1 MDLSKVRGKWEDV
14 RKALPTIFDSYEDEL
29 EQAPSRLSI
38 AGKTG
43 PEAQKEQCAWPVY
56 YGMKKAEIGKLLR
69 YMDARVEEVRSQL
82 YKRYNEKHSRQLG
95 ERQIDKYINSEE
107 EYLRIHELYLEV
119 QELYDK
125 FSAVCD
131 AFDRRGFALRDW
143 TAIRVEQLQ
152 DVTI

>member
-43 PEAQKEQCAWPVY
+43 PEAQKEQCAWPAF
-56 YGMKKAEIGKLLR
+56 YGMKKAEVSKLSKYL
-69 YMDARVEEVRSQL
+69 DARVHAVRGGLWKS
-82 YKRYNEKHSRQLG
+82 YTMNNARALG
-95 ERQIDKYINSEE
+95 ERVVDKYINHEE
-107 EYLRIHELYLEV
+107 DYLRIYELFLEV
-119 QELYDK
+119 EELKEK
-125 FSAVCD
+125 FTAICD

-143 TAIRVEQLQ
+143 TAIKIAQLE
-152 DVTI
+152 DELI